1 MNDNDMNTW
10 IRRAAGRLPAEA
22 EAPETERE
30 QSTEETPKPASADE
44 RLDTWIRRQIGR

>member
-22 EAPETERE
+22 EAESGWFDETDIKVR
-30 QSTEETPKPASADE
+30 
-44 RLDTWIRRQIGR
+44 